1 MTNAIANKKAME
13 ALSKV
18 LTDCYFVAL
27 YPKYKL
33 MLGLKDHKTI
43 LADIRILSK
52 KQDRFDLETTFL
64 YGTYI
69 NRRALYY
76 IHLLSDDHPND
87 DDFVECMYFLRSIQ
101 HFTPKIAFTS
111 INTEVNMRLSLV
123 KRIFSNTLTLNILV
137 KKIATNNSHI

>member
-18 LTDCYFVAL
+18 LADCYFVAL

-43 LADIRILSK
+43 LADICILSK

-87 DDFVECMYFLRSIQ
+87 EDFVECMYFLRSIQ